1 MREER
6 AVLKKALSSMDV
18 LATGLG
24 ALIGWGWIVAFGSMI
39 QKAGVLGLIL
49 GFAIGGTLMLTIG
62 LTCGEL
68 SSSMPVT
75 AGGFAFTLK
84 ALGVKHAYW
93 CGCFMA
99 ISYIALLMFE
109 AVSIP
114 VIFATLW
121 PRVFEVMP
129 LYTVAGFKV
138 YLPQVILGILVSFLW
153 YGINYVGAKLYGIV
167 QTVMIVIF
175 IVLGFCTVGLSLYK
189 GNPAFFIENM
199 WGNLSPIKGIVS
211 ILALAGFF
219 YIGFDMIPQAAE
231 EYKAEPKKLARLIQ
245 GSIIVGTI
253 WYMLIGCMIAFQI
266 PKSELPNLSLPAAS
280 AVARTWGQAGFYI
293 VLFLGI
299 IGIVTTYSASFYSSS
314 RVLFGLARGKLFPKG
329 FAKLHPK
336 HGTPTLP
343 ITIAAIASIIAVF
356 LGRAAVMW
364 FLDATSAFVV
374 LFYLYIACSYIT
386 LRKQEPEMNRPYRAP
401 GGILTGIVA
410 VGASIFFFLSLILPF
425 SPGALIWPYE
435 YAIFI
440 IFLIIAT
447 IIYVLM
453 APTLKDT
460 PVKEYEWLVLGIEGD
475 KEK

>member
-1 MREER
+1 
-6 AVLKKALSSMDV
+6 
-18 LATGLG
+18 
-24 ALIGWGWIVAFGSMI
+24 
-39 QKAGVLGLIL
+39 
-49 GFAIGGTLMLTIG
+49 
-62 LTCGEL
+62 
-68 SSSMPVT
+68 
-75 AGGFAFTLK
+75 
-84 ALGVKHAYW
+84 
-93 CGCFMA
+93 
-99 ISYIALLMFE
+99 
-109 AVSIP
+109 
-114 VIFATLW
+114 
-121 PRVFEVMP
+121 MP

-211 ILALAGFF
+211 VLALAGFF

-453 APTLKDT
+453 APTLKET
-460 PVKEYEWLVLGIEGD
+460 PVEEYEWLVLGIEGD
-475 KEK
+475 KER